1 MNEHTGFELNLS
13 DYEKGY
19 LTAFFDHVVLP
30 DWSGDNSFEY
40 VKEQDWYGVGTVI
53 GTDKPVFDLNVWV
66 DEDTSQIVCVVY
78 RCVEKD
84 GEWTTDMSASWFLR
98 EVNHD

>member
-1 MNEHTGFELNLS
+1 MNEHTGFELPLS

-19 LTAFFDHVVLP
+19 LIAFFDHVVLS
-30 DWSGDNSFEY
+30 DWSGDDS
-40 VKEQDWYGVGTVI
+40 QDWYGVGI
-53 GTDKPVFDLNVWV
+53 GEAMFDLNVWI

-78 RCVEKD
+78 QCVEKD

-98 EVNHD
+98 EANDGQSK

>member
-30 DWSGDNSFEY
+30 DWVGDYS
-40 VKEQDWYGVGTVI
+40 QDWYGTSI
-53 GTDKPVFDLNVWV
+53 GEAVFDLNVWI

-78 RCVEKD
+78 QCVEKD
-84 GEWTTDMSASWFLR
+84 GEWTVDMSASWFLR

>member
-30 DWSGDNSFEY
+30 DWSCDYS
-40 VKEQDWYGVGTVI
+40 QDWYGTSI
-53 GTDKPVFDLNVWV
+53 GEAMFDLNVWI

-78 RCVEKD
+78 RCAHMG
-84 GEWTTDMSASWFLR
+84 GEWTTDTSESWFLR
-98 EVNHD
+98 EVSND

>member
-1 MNEHTGFELNLS
+1 MNEHTGFELPLS

-19 LTAFFDHVVLP
+19 LIAFFDHVVLS
-30 DWSGDNSFEY
+30 DWSGDDS
-40 VKEQDWYGVGTVI
+40 QDWYGVGI
-53 GTDKPVFDLNVWV
+53 GEAMFDLNVWI

-84 GEWTTDMSASWFLR
+84 GDWTTDMSASWFLR
-98 EVNHD
+98 EANDGQSK

>member
-1 MNEHTGFELNLS
+1 MNEHTGFELPLS

-19 LTAFFDHVVLP
+19 LIAFFDHVVLS
-30 DWSGDNSFEY
+30 DWSGDDS
-40 VKEQDWYGVGTVI
+40 QDWYGVGI
-53 GTDKPVFDLNVWV
+53 GEAMFDLNVWV

-84 GEWTTDMSASWFLR
+84 GEWTTDMSASWFLK
-98 EVNHD
+98 EAT

>member
-30 DWSGDNSFEY
+30 DWSGDYS
-40 VKEQDWYGVGTVI
+40 QDWYGVGF
-53 GTDKPVFDLNVWV
+53 GEAVFDLNVWL
-66 DEDTSQIVCVVY
+66 DEDTSQTVCVVY
-78 RCVEKD
+78 QCVEKD

-98 EVNHD
+98 EATND

>member
-1 MNEHTGFELNLS
+1 MNEHTGFELPLS

-30 DWSGDNSFEY
+30 DWSGDDS
-40 VKEQDWYGVGTVI
+40 QDWYGVGI
-53 GTDKPVFDLNVWV
+53 GEDMFDLNVWV
-66 DEDTSQIVCVVY
+66 DEDTRQIVCVVY

-84 GEWTTDMSASWFLR
+84 GEWTIDFSASRFLR
-98 EVNHD
+98 EAT

>member
-13 DYEKGY
+13 YYEKGY

-30 DWSGDNSFEY
+30 DWSGDDS
-40 VKEQDWYGVGTVI
+40 QDWYGISTGD
-53 GTDKPVFDLNVWV
+53 GVFDLNVWL

-78 RCVEKD
+78 QCVEKD

-98 EVNHD
+98 EVSND

>member
-1 MNEHTGFELNLS
+1 MNEHTGFELPLS

-19 LTAFFDHVVLP
+19 LIAFFDHVVLS
-30 DWSGDNSFEY
+30 DWSGDDS
-40 VKEQDWYGVGTVI
+40 QDWYGVGI
-53 GTDKPVFDLNVWV
+53 GEAMFDLNVWI

-98 EVNHD
+98 EANDGQSE

>member
-13 DYEKGY
+13 YYEKGY

-30 DWSGDNSFEY
+30 DWSGDDS
-40 VKEQDWYGVGTVI
+40 QDWYGTSI
-53 GTDKPVFDLNVWV
+53 GEAVFDLNVWI

-78 RCVEKD
+78 QCVEKD

-98 EVNHD
+98 EVSND

>member
-19 LTAFFDHVVLP
+19 LTAYFDHVAMPEFQDGV
-30 DWSGDNSFEY
+30 
-40 VKEQDWYGVGTVI
+40 EQEWYGVGF
-53 GTDKPVFDLNVWV
+53 GEAVFDLNVWI

-78 RCVEKD
+78 QCVEKD
-84 GEWTTDMSASWFLR
+84 GEWMTDMSASWFLR
-98 EVNHD
+98 EVSND

>member
-1 MNEHTGFELNLS
+1 MNEHTGFELPLS

-19 LTAFFDHVVLP
+19 LIAFFDHVVLS
-30 DWSGDNSFEY
+30 DWSGDDS
-40 VKEQDWYGVGTVI
+40 QDWYGVGI
-53 GTDKPVFDLNVWV
+53 GEAMFDLNVWI

-98 EVNHD
+98 EAT

>member
-1 MNEHTGFELNLS
+1 MNEHTGFELPLS

-19 LTAFFDHVVLP
+19 LTAFFDHVVLR
-30 DWSGDNSFEY
+30 DWSGDDS
-40 VKEQDWYGVGTVI
+40 QGWYGVFLNFCGI
-53 GTDKPVFDLNVWV
+53 GEAMFDLNVWI

-98 EVNHD
+98 EVT

>member
-1 MNEHTGFELNLS
+1 MNEYTGFELLLS

-19 LTAFFDHVVLP
+19 LIAFFDHVVLS
-30 DWSGDNSFEY
+30 DWSGDDS
-40 VKEQDWYGVGTVI
+40 QDWYGVGI
-53 GTDKPVFDLNVWV
+53 GEDMFDLNVWI

-84 GEWTTDMSASWFLR
+84 GEWTTDTSTSWFLR
-98 EVNHD
+98 EANDG

>member
-13 DYEKGY
+13 YYEKGY

-30 DWSGDNSFEY
+30 DWSGDDS
-40 VKEQDWYGVGTVI
+40 QDWYGISTGD
-53 GTDKPVFDLNVWV
+53 GVFDLNVWL

-78 RCVEKD
+78 QCVEKD

>member
-1 MNEHTGFELNLS
+1 MNEHTGFELQLS

-19 LTAFFDHVVLP
+19 LTAYYDNVVLP
-30 DWSGDNSFEY
+30 DWAGDDS
-40 VKEQDWYGVGTVI
+40 QDWYGMMI
-53 GTDKPVFDLNVWV
+53 GDRMFDLNAWL
-66 DEDTSQIVCVVY
+66 DEEAGEMVCVVY
-78 RCVEKD
+78 LCVEKD

>member
-1 MNEHTGFELNLS
+1 MNEHTGFELQLS

-19 LTAFFDHVVLP
+19 LTAFFDNVVLP
-30 DWSGDNSFEY
+30 DFQDG
-40 VKEQDWYGVGTVI
+40 VEQSWYAVGI
-53 GTDKPVFDLNVWV
+53 DKSVFDLNVWL
-66 DEDTSQIVCVVY
+66 DEDTSEIVCVVY

-84 GEWTTDMSASWFLR
+84 GEWPADMSASWFLR

>member
-1 MNEHTGFELNLS
+1 MNEHTGFELALS

-19 LTAFFDHVVLP
+19 LTAFFDHVAMP
-30 DWSGDNSFEY
+30 DFQDG
-40 VKEQDWYGVGTVI
+40 VEQSWYGVGTVI
-53 GTDKPVFDLNVWV
+53 GADKPVFDLNVWV
-66 DEDTSQIVCVVY
+66 DEESGQIVCVVY

-98 EVNHD
+98 EADQ